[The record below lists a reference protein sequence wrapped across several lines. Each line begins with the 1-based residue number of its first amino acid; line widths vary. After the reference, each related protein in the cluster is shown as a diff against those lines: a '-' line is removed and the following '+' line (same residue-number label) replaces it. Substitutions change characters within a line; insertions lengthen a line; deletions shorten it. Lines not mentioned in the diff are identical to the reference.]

1 MTNWLNWNNR
11 KSSANKETTFK
22 RIRAMLPNSLGIIE
36 DLRPESHLCCIY
48 ETEEEHQAI
57 LTSFLRHGL
66 ELGEKGLYIVD
77 ANTAQVILGYLQDDG
92 LNVESYITS
101 GQLSILSAK
110 DAYMRNRVFDP
121 EMITLLRAETE
132 RALADGFPALRV
144 TGEMSWA
151 LQGLPGSERLIE
163 YEAKLNQF
171 LPSSKCLAICQYDG
185 RRFAPALLLDV
196 LTTH

>member
-1 MTNWLNWNNR
+1 
-11 KSSANKETTFK
+11 
-22 RIRAMLPNSLGIIE
+22 MLPDFIRPIE
-36 DLRPESHLCCIY
+36 NLKPGSHLCCIY
-48 ETEEEHQAI
+48 ETEEEHQAV

-66 ELGEKGLYIVD
+66 ELGEKLLYIVD

-92 LNVESYITS
+92 LNAESYITS

-121 EMITLLRAETE
+121 DEMITLLRAEAE
-132 RALADGFPALRV
+132 RAQAEGYSALRV

-163 YEAKLNQF
+163 YEANKPIF
-171 LPSSKCLAICQYDG
+171 P
-185 RRFAPALLLDV
+185 R
-196 LTTH
+196 